1 MIYCYDDSQRPES
14 HIPACRFM
22 VTVWV
27 CMYVLWISRL
37 LGWVENLVASVDD
50 FTGTGIG
57 IGTGTGWS
65 GL

>member
-1 MIYCYDDSQRPES
+1 MAANDSSPIYPLEY
-14 HIPACRFM
+14 I

-27 CMYVLWISRL
+27 CMYVLWIGRL
-37 LGWVENLVASVDD
+37 LGWAENLVASVDD

-57 IGTGTGWS
+57 TGTGTGWS